1 MQAIEDLIRQ
11 TFPNVTLLQYEIWY
25 EVPFLQHIALSPLM
39 LISRTIMVAATTV
52 LVSLLQ
58 LVFPQVCPQ
67 SRVRELVLS
76 ARMWAVGFAQ

>member
-39 LISRTIMVAATTV
+39 LISRTVMVAATTV

-58 LVFPQVCPQ
+58 HVFCQGCPQ

-76 ARMWAVGFAQ
+76 ARTWAVGCAQ